1 MASSSTEHKDSRN
14 VLKPLSIEAV
24 SAIEDHVTDE
34 SHKRYGTIESED
46 LTLYFVAFQ

>member
-24 SAIEDHVTDE
+24 SLIVDDVTDE
-34 SHKRYGTIESED
+34 SRKRYGTIKVED
-46 LTLYFVAFQ
+46 LTLFFVAFR